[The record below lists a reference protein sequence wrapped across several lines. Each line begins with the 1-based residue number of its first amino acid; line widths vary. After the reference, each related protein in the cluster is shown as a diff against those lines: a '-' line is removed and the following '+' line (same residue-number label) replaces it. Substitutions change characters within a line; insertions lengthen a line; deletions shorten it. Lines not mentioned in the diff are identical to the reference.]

1 MSAAAHGHTPA
12 AWTGVTI
19 AFIGFTVSGVAMIIP
34 NVALVWAGLAVVL
47 LAGVVGKA
55 MSIAGMGRQPSP
67 YYEDAPAVAAE
78 KQKAAVAA

>member
-19 AFIGFTVSGVAMIIP
+19 AFIGFTISGVAMIIP
-34 NVALVWAGLAVVL
+34 NVLLVWGGLVVVL

-67 YYEDAPAVAAE
+67 HYEVGPAVSVEQPAVAA
-78 KQKAAVAA
+78 AH

>member
-19 AFIGFTVSGVAMIIP
+19 AFVGFTISGVAMIIP
-34 NVALVWAGLAVVL
+34 NVLLVWAGLVVVV

-67 YYEDAPAVAAE
+67 HYEDAPAAVTT
-78 KQKAAVAA
+78 KKNTAVAA

>member
-19 AFIGFTVSGVAMIIP
+19 AFIGFTISGVAMIIP
-34 NVALVWAGLAVVL
+34 NVLLVWGGLVVVL

-67 YYEDAPAVAAE
+67 HYEGAPAVSVEQPAVAA
-78 KQKAAVAA
+78 AH